1 MNNYRKM
8 VNRVVKDTM
17 REFGYKTNKVAVEIK
32 GEVQY
37 MTEPEIRAL
46 QVIAKRTYE
55 ESEARFNDFCKD
67 VIVYSGR
74 YKSKS
79 KHQMHFCKDGYFD
92 EEFEPG
98 FYSVNTNLSH
108 ELL

>member
-8 VNRVVKDTM
+8 INRVVKQTM
-17 REFGYKTNKVAVEIK
+17 REFGYKTNKVAVEIR

-46 QVIAKRTYE
+46 QVIAKRTYD
-55 ESEARFNDFCKD
+55 ESEARFSDFCKD

-79 KHQMHFCKDGYFD
+79 KHQMHFRPDGMFSD
-92 EEFEPG
+92 EFEPG
-98 FYSVNTNLSH
+98 FYDVNTNLAF
-108 ELL
+108 EIF